1 MTLLSKYQSL
11 KSSFFFYVLCS
22 LFFSFSNLL
31 FAGQFDWESQV
42 WRSEQEKAFW
52 MAIPDWGE
60 LEIDIYQF
68 RYNESGK
75 RISSLISVP
84 YNGYAKGYYSDQSDR
99 FFKVVLKVVDGWIEV
114 KKVWL
119 PNGNKHILRSYERG
133 VLNGRYIDW
142 HDNGV
147 RSVDGFSERGKKSG
161 LWKSWHANGQKK
173 EEGKWE
179 NGQPDGIFEEWYENG
194 RKSAEQIFRQGKLI
208 SAVIWKPNGQQCNIS
223 RVSNGEGVVVEYDTQ
238 GGELNRNLIISG
250 KKLASK

>member
-1 MTLLSKYQSL
+1 MKL

-22 LFFSFSNLL
+22 LFFSFSIRL
-31 FAGQFDWESQV
+31 FSDQFDWDSQV

-52 MAIPDWGE
+52 MSIPDWGQ
-60 LEIDIYQF
+60 LNTDTYQF
-68 RYNESGK
+68 RYNKSGK

-84 YNGYAKGYYSDQSDR
+84 YNGYAKGYYSDQRDS

-179 NGQPDGIFEEWYENG
+179 NGQPDGIFEEWYKNG
-194 RKSAEQIFRQGKLI
+194 RKSAEQIFKKGKLM

>member
-11 KSSFFFYVLCS
+11 RSSFFFYVLCS

-133 VLNGRYIDW
+133 VLKGRYIDW

>member
-1 MTLLSKYQSL
+1 MTLLSKFQ
-11 KSSFFFYVLCS
+11 KSKNSFFFYVLCS

-147 RSVDGFSERGKKSG
+147 RSVDGFSEQVKNPVYGNPGMRMGRRKKRGNGKMGNRMEFLKSG
-161 LWKSWHANGQKK
+161 TKM
-173 EEGKWE
+173 
-179 NGQPDGIFEEWYENG
+179 
-194 RKSAEQIFRQGKLI
+194 
-208 SAVIWKPNGQQCNIS
+208 
-223 RVSNGEGVVVEYDTQ
+223 GESQ
-238 GGELNRNLIISG
+238 LNRFLDKEN
-250 KKLASK
+250 